1 MNTQMLNLSWNMKNT
16 PRTIAVK
23 PIEKENIKH
32 LLHYGFCVL
41 FL

>member
-16 PRTIAVK
+16 PRIIAVK
-23 PIEKENIKH
+23 PIEKANIKH
-32 LLHYGFCVL
+32 LLHYGFCML